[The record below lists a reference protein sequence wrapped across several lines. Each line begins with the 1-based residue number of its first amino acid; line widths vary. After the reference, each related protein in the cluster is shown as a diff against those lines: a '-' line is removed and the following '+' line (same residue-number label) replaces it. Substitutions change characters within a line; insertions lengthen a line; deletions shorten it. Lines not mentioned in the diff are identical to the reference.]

1 MARTLTNLGPLGIGK
16 SVIPFNKIT
25 TIRPVVRGGDS
36 SMSEA
41 ASGIVIELAKG
52 LIEFAR
58 RTDPTWRKVFYRFQW
73 DGSSRTS
80 HGSYVSDSSTTLI
93 DAITYG
99 DFYSSMRA
107 KATELAKLL
116 GKDQGVFLLVA
127 DATFNFNIFFEFK
140 DPKRWKITM
149 LDGGTGIPEG
159 YTSRDDA
166 VRREDAL

>member
-1 MARTLTNLGPLGIGK
+1 MARALTDLSRLGIGN
-16 SVIPFNKIT
+16 SVNWFDETT
-25 TIRPVVRGGDS
+25 TITPVVRGGDS
-36 SMSEA
+36 LMSDA
-41 ASGIVIELAKG
+41 ASAIVIELAKE

-58 RTDPTWRKVFYRFQW
+58 RADPIWRKAFYRFQW

-99 DFYSSMRA
+99 DFYSLMRA

-127 DATFNFNIFFEFK
+127 DAAFNFNIYFEFE